1 MACLSFDKKRKRW
14 RVFWQVRRG
23 SAKIFS
29 GSKSFFEKSQ
39 AVKHYAK
46 MEERE
51 VSCRAGVSVSQVSV
65 SQAKDDFYRYI
76 KKHTPRTQEGYVA
89 DLNRFCERLLTL
101 PVEGITANHI
111 QDFIYRLRDRNLKNR
126 TINNHLI
133 AVKAFCRFCSERY
146 GIPNVAGKVS
156 LLKEE
161 PSKTRFLTDS
171 EYQAILKVATPLAA
185 DRFRFIACTGLRA
198 SEFQSLTSDCVRGAT
213 LTITG
218 KGRKRRHIPLNPT
231 CLEILKRHSDLT
243 HFRVSRS
250 VFYHQAAKY
259 AKKAK
264 IPCCG
269 PHSFRHYFATQLLLK
284 GVPIKKVSILLGHKS
299 VQTTEKTYA
308 HILPADLQGATDCL
322 I

>member
-1 MACLSFDKKRKRW
+1 M
-14 RVFWQVRRG
+14 
-23 SAKIFS
+23 
-29 GSKSFFEKSQ
+29 
-39 AVKHYAK
+39 
-46 MEERE
+46 
-51 VSCRAGVSVSQVSV
+51 
-65 SQAKDDFYRYI
+65 
-76 KKHTPRTQEGYVA
+76 
-89 DLNRFCERLLTL
+89 
-101 PVEGITANHI
+101 
-111 QDFIYRLRDRNLKNR
+111 
-126 TINNHLI
+126 
-133 AVKAFCRFCSERY
+133 
-146 GIPNVAGKVS
+146 
-156 LLKEE
+156 
-161 PSKTRFLTDS
+161 
-171 EYQAILKVATPLAA
+171 
-185 DRFRFIACTGLRA
+185 
-198 SEFQSLTSDCVRGAT
+198 TSDCVRGAT

-322 I
+322 IWYSATLINLRKSYLFGLSRFIRFLCPPWAIPRS